1 MIFQGNLAIF
11 PARDWGGER
20 LGPALEVMFKPS
32 ELFFPDKGGVSI
44 DCFAPGASDNMVE
57 ALLMDPKGTEPER
70 DGAKI
75 FLNRELKEDWFM
87 IGDTVGKDFGRSKKP
102 QGEEGGADEKPVKA
116 GRNMPRP

>member
-20 LGPALEVMFKPS
+20 LGPALEIMFKPF
-32 ELFFPDKGGVSI
+32 ELFFPDKGGVSS
-44 DCFAPGASDNMVE
+44 DFFAPGASDNMVE

-87 IGDTVGKDFGRSKKP
+87 IGNTVGKDFGRSMKP
-102 QGEEGGADEKPVKA
+102 QVEEGGMD
-116 GRNMPRP
+116 